1 MRSGQGEVWAR
12 GGRREGRAS
21 EGEVLLRV
29 GDGKA
34 RHVCHDS
41 PLISERDSRDSCD
54 SLITA
59 ANIYGR

>member
-1 MRSGQGEVWAR
+1 MRGEGEVWAR
-12 GGRREGRAS
+12 GGRREAGAS

-41 PLISERDSRDSCD
+41 PVISERDSKDSRD
-54 SLITA
+54 SLIPSA
-59 ANIYGR
+59 SIYGR